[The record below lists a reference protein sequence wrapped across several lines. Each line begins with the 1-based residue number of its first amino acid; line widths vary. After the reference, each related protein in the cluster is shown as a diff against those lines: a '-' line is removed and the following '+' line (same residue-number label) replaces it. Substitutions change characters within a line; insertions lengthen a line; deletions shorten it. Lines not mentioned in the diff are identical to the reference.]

1 MGDEKKHLL
10 TSVPPRR
17 SLWIFVYLAGAVVI
31 SVIGAL
37 AAPFVSPALL
47 AIVLVS
53 CLSALGLLILLT
65 QRRHKQAY
73 ARWRDVM
80 PCYLSIQDRNLRIT
94 DTNNLFRRDFGER
107 VGEYCY
113 EAYKDNDA
121 PCPDCPVLRT
131 FKDGLVHS
139 GEEIVKAQDGTVAN
153 VVVTSAPLFN
163 ARGEVAAVVEMS
175 TNITEVRALREEL
188 DKTRRDYQRLFES
201 VPCYICVLDRDLRI
215 QESNE
220 LYRWAFGNV
229 EGRHCYE
236 ACKGR
241 KSECPECLVQATFE
255 DGQVH
260 SSEEVLKTRGG
271 QKFDLVVYSMPIRND
286 RDEIVSVM
294 EVFTDITDV
303 KRLQRQLTLMGR
315 AVAGMAHR
323 IKNILMGLEG
333 GIFVVNE
340 GMKSNDRAQVA
351 EGWEMVERNVKTVSA
366 IVKDLL
372 FCSKKR
378 RPKYQPEICPQDI
391 MQKVHDLYVQ
401 RVANDDITLRLEL
414 SEPRICSIFDPDG
427 LHNMLSNLVAN
438 AIDAC
443 RFDTSQK
450 KNGFTI
456 TLRCRQED
464 DGTTMFEVED
474 NGAGIPDEHSGKVFE
489 EFFSTKGTE
498 GTGVGLLVVQKVAEE
513 HRGGVTFSSQA
524 GEGTR
529 FQVTIRPANRKMIV

>member
-1 MGDEKKHLL
+1 VGEEKKPPL

-17 SLWIFVYLAGAVVI
+17 SLWIVLYLTGAVVI
-31 SVIGAL
+31 SVVGAL
-37 AAPFVSPALL
+37 AAPAVSPAVL
-47 AIVLVS
+47 AIVLIA
-53 CLSALGLLILLT
+53 CLSAMGVLILLT
-65 QRRHKQAY
+65 QRRHKQAF

-80 PCYLSIQDRNLRIT
+80 PCYLSIQDKNLKIT

-113 EAYKDNDA
+113 KAYKGNDA
-121 PCPDCPVLRT
+121 PCPDCPVLQS

-139 GEEIVKAQDGTVAN
+139 GEETVRARDGTVAN

-163 ARGEVAAVVEMS
+163 TRGEVAAVVEMS
-175 TNITEVRALREEL
+175 TNVTKMKALQHEMEES
-188 DKTRRDYQRLFES
+188 RRNYQRLFES

-215 QESNE
+215 RDSNE

-229 EGRHCYE
+229 DGRHCYE
-236 ACKGR
+236 ACKRR
-241 KSECPECLVQATFE
+241 KSECPECLVQATFA

-286 RDEIVSVM
+286 RGEIASVM

-303 KRLQRQLTLMGR
+303 KKLQRQLTLMGR

-333 GIFVVNE
+333 GIYVVNN
-340 GMKSNDRAQVA
+340 GMESNDQAQVA

-378 RPKYQPEICPQDI
+378 RPKYQPDVCPQDI
-391 MQKVHDLYVQ
+391 MQQVYDLYVR
-401 RVANDDITLRLEL
+401 RVANDDIELRLEL
-414 SEPRICSIFDPDG
+414 SEPRICSTFDPDG
-427 LHNMLSNLVAN
+427 LHNLLSNLVAN

-443 RFDTSQK
+443 RFDTSEK
-450 KNGFTI
+450 KTGFVI
-456 TLRCRQED
+456 TLRCRQEE
-464 DGTTMFEVED
+464 DGTTVFEVED
-474 NGAGIPDEHSGKVFE
+474 NGAGIPEEHSGKVFE

-513 HRGGVTFSSQA
+513 HRGGVTFSTQA
-524 GEGTR
+524 GRGTR
-529 FQVTIRPANRKMIV
+529 FRVTVRPANRQMIV